1 VNLKARYVQMLHR
14 QRRLAARLRDA
25 RYLQVGIVS
34 LLDHQARNRASK
46 PK

>member
-1 VNLKARYVQMLHR
+1 LRGVYALNHHALVC
-14 QRRLAARLRDA
+14 AARLRDA

-34 LLDHQARNRASK
+34 LLYYRARNRARK

>member
-1 VNLKARYVQMLHR
+1 VNFKARYVQMLHR
-14 QRRLAARLRDA
+14 QRRLAARLRET

-34 LLDHQARNRASK
+34 LLDYQARNRAKK

>member
-1 VNLKARYVQMLHR
+1 MLHR
-14 QRRLAARLRDA
+14 QRRLTARLRET

-34 LLDHQARNRASK
+34 LLDQQARTRARK